1 MREKEKEETPPMGSW
16 ITAIAIVA
24 GLWFIS
30 DTPAAFFRGLLVV
43 VISLGVVVL
52 MQQKGVKETVIVG
65 GILGLIVAIM
75 AIFVVGW
82 DGR

>member
-1 MREKEKEETPPMGSW
+1 MASW
-16 ITAIAIVA
+16 ITAIAILA

-30 DTPAAFFRGLLVV
+30 DGPAAFFRGLLVV

-52 MQQKGVKETVIVG
+52 MQQKGVKETVILG
-65 GILGLIVAIM
+65 GILGLIVALT